1 MFACEQQ
8 RGLATSKARVPF
20 QTWRRAQGQG
30 LRDRLHVGQGT
41 LNAALHCIKQ
51 KLEPLQVCN
60 TTIAPL

>member
-30 LRDRLHVGQGT
+30 LRDRLHVGLGT
-41 LNAALHCIKQ
+41 LKAALHCIK
-51 KLEPLQVCN
+51 
-60 TTIAPL
+60 